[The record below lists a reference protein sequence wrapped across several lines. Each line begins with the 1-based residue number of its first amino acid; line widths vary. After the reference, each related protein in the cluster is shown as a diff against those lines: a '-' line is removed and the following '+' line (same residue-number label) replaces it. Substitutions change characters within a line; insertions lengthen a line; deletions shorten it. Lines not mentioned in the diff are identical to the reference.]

1 MVRLKVGDHV
11 DIVGGSYKGDQGK
24 ILKFNPVR
32 VETRLFNAN
41 KVANLSRESLSRRQP
56 ASRHESQEN
65 RRQQQR
71 NSAEVEE
78 EDQQTSHSDSVDY
91 IMRAVAR
98 LRLTQREKK
107 ELVDRIEGEIQGNII
122 NRSDS

>member
-1 MVRLKVGDHV
+1 
-11 DIVGGSYKGDQGK
+11 
-24 ILKFNPVR
+24 
-32 VETRLFNAN
+32 
-41 KVANLSRESLSRRQP
+41 LSRENLSSRKP
-56 ASRHESQEN
+56 ASRHGSQEN

-78 EDQQTSHSDSVDY
+78 EDQPSHSDSVDY

-107 ELVDRIEGEIQGNII
+107 ELVDRIEGEIQGDII